1 MTQDP
6 FPEMGE
12 TKKDWHFAEIAIR
25 GETHAQDLVSHRGD
39 VLFGSAYTG
48 VRGRMRRSAAAG

>member
-1 MTQDP
+1 
-6 FPEMGE
+6 MGE